1 MSLINVKGVGKTI
14 KGRPILQD
22 INFSIEAGECIALI
36 GPNGAGKTTLIE
48 LLLHDKIL
56 SQGTITIKGM
66 AVGNHK
72 LKSTIGLLPQT
83 NELPKN
89 LKVKELISFFQAI
102 YDYPLTQEEIQ
113 EILRFSPSQYNQM
126 TQSLSGGQRRLLGFA
141 LTLIGRPSVLILDEP
156 TAAMDTSTR
165 QQFWEIIR
173 RIKETGT
180 TILYSSHYI
189 EEVEHTAERIL
200 VLHQGKLI
208 RDTTPHRMRS
218 EELTQFFTVPLR
230 FQEVLFKRQDI
241 MELTESSDSL
251 TFHTKNGAEV
261 WAALSQAGC
270 DFSELEV
277 ARRTLLN
284 SIFETTRDDQES
296 EVK

>member
-56 SQGTITIKGM
+56 SQGSITIKGM
-66 AVGNHK
+66 AVGNRK

-89 LKVKELISFFQAI
+89 LKVKELISFFQSI

-113 EILRFSPSQYNQM
+113 DILRFSPSQYNQM
-126 TQSLSGGQRRLLGFA
+126 TQSLSGGQRRLLSFA

-165 QQFWEIIR
+165 QQF
-173 RIKETGT
+173 
-180 TILYSSHYI
+180 
-189 EEVEHTAERIL
+189 
-200 VLHQGKLI
+200 
-208 RDTTPHRMRS
+208 
-218 EELTQFFTVPLR
+218 
-230 FQEVLFKRQDI
+230 
-241 MELTESSDSL
+241 
-251 TFHTKNGAEV
+251 
-261 WAALSQAGC
+261 
-270 DFSELEV
+270 
-277 ARRTLLN
+277 
-284 SIFETTRDDQES
+284 
-296 EVK
+296 

>member
-1 MSLINVKGVGKTI
+1 MSLINVK
-14 KGRPILQD
+14 
-22 INFSIEAGECIALI
+22 
-36 GPNGAGKTTLIE
+36 GAGKTTLIE

-56 SQGTITIKGM
+56 SQGAITIKGM
-66 AVGNHK
+66 AVGNRK

-89 LKVKELISFFQAI
+89 LKVKELISFFQSI

-113 EILRFSPSQYNQM
+113 DILRFSPSQYNQM

-230 FQEVLFKRQDI
+230 FQEVLSKRQDI

-270 DFSELEV
+270 DFNELEV

>member
-1 MSLINVKGVGKTI
+1 MALLEVNQLTKNFGGLAAVSNVSLKLEEQELVG
-14 KGRPILQD
+14 
-22 INFSIEAGECIALI
+22 LI

-56 SQGTITIKGM
+56 SQGSITIKGL
-66 AVGNHK
+66 AVGNRK

-89 LKVKELISFFQAI
+89 LKVKELISFFQSI

-113 EILRFSPSQYNQM
+113 DILRFSPSQYNQM
-126 TQSLSGGQRRLLGFA
+126 TQSLSGGQRRLLSFA

-165 QQFWEIIR
+165 QQFWEIIH

-218 EELTQFFTVPLR
+218 EELTQFFTVPVR
-230 FQEVLFKRQDI
+230 FQEVLAKRQDI
-241 MELTESSDSL
+241 MELTENSDNL

-270 DFSELEV
+270 AFSELEV

>member
-1 MSLINVKGVGKTI
+1 
-14 KGRPILQD
+14 
-22 INFSIEAGECIALI
+22 
-36 GPNGAGKTTLIE
+36 
-48 LLLHDKIL
+48 
-56 SQGTITIKGM
+56 M

-89 LKVKELISFFQAI
+89 LKVKELISFFQSI

-113 EILRFSPSQYNQM
+113 DILRFSPSQYNQM
-126 TQSLSGGQRRLLGFA
+126 TQSLSGGQRRLLSFA

-218 EELTQFFTVPLR
+218 EELTQFFTVPVR
-230 FQEVLFKRQDI
+230 FQEVLAKRQDI
-241 MELTESSDSL
+241 MELTENSDNL

-270 DFSELEV
+270 AFSELEV

>member
-1 MSLINVKGVGKTI
+1 MALLEVNQLTKNFGGLAAVSNVSLKLEEQELVG
-14 KGRPILQD
+14 
-22 INFSIEAGECIALI
+22 LI

-126 TQSLSGGQRRLLGFA
+126 TQSLSGGQRRLLGFT

-230 FQEVLFKRQDI
+230 FQEVLSKRQDI

>member
-1 MSLINVKGVGKTI
+1 MSLINVKGAGKTI

-56 SQGTITIKGM
+56 SQGSITIKGL
-66 AVGNHK
+66 AVGNRK

-89 LKVKELISFFQAI
+89 LKVKELISFFQSI

-113 EILRFSPSQYNQM
+113 DILRFSPSQYNQM
-126 TQSLSGGQRRLLGFA
+126 TQSLSGGQRRLLSFA

-165 QQFWEIIR
+165 QQFWEIIH

-218 EELTQFFTVPLR
+218 EELTQFFTVPVR
-230 FQEVLFKRQDI
+230 FQEVLAKRQDI
-241 MELTESSDSL
+241 MELTENSDNL

-261 WAALSQAGC
+261 GAALSQAGC
-270 DFSELEV
+270 AFSELEV